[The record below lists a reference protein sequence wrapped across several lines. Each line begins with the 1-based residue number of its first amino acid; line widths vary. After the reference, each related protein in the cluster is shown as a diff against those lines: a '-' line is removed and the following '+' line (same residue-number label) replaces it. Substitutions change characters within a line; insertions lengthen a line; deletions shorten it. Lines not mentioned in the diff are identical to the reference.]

1 MSYEINGIGV
11 GKEPYSI
18 TRDSAYL
25 EMFDKLGNSPDNIKT
40 ITNFISSDLCDQIV
54 SNLISSTSSSEQWR
68 DTVYRDNGVLL
79 SPLGKMIQDQIELSF
94 QTSVE
99 MVQQPFV
106 IKWSKGQSMGLH
118 VDDLGIETYHI
129 TGLIYLN
136 DDYIG
141 GEISFPTHDITIKP
155 NKGELVLFPGN
166 LHYAHEVREVIS
178 GDRYT
183 IPVWCKFINQ

>member
-1 MSYEINGIGV
+1 MSYEINGVGV
-11 GKEPYSI
+11 GKEPSSI
-18 TRDSAYL
+18 TRDFAYL
-25 EMFDKLGNSPDNIKT
+25 EMFNKLGNSPDNIKT
-40 ITNFISSDLCDQIV
+40 IPNFISSDLCDQIL
-54 SNLISSTSSSEQWR
+54 SNLILSDTSSEQWSSR
-68 DTVYRDNGVLL
+68 IYRVNGSLL
-79 SPLGKMIQDQIELSF
+79 SPLGKMIHDQIELSY

-99 MVQQPFV
+99 LVQDAFV
-106 IKWSKGQSMGLH
+106 VKWSKGQSMGLH

-141 GEISFPTHDITIKP
+141 GEVSFPTHNITIKP

-166 LHYAHEVREVIS
+166 LHYAHEVKEVIS

>member
-166 LHYAHEVREVIS
+166 LHYAHEVKEVIS

>member
-11 GKEPYSI
+11 GKSPSEI

-40 ITNFISSDLCDQIV
+40 ITNLISSDLCDEIL
-54 SNLISSTSSSEQWR
+54 SNLTASTSSSEQWSDR
-68 DTVYRDNGVLL
+68 VYRDNGGIL
-79 SPLGKMIQDQIELSF
+79 SSLGKMIQDQIELSF

-141 GEISFPTHDITIKP
+141 GELFFPTHNITIKP

-166 LHYAHEVREVIS
+166 LHYAHEVKEVIS